1 MSFIIPLLYFIC
13 FTGTLVMFSK
23 KRFSKCLP
31 LSFMISAFTLFFS
44 QIIFKTFNIGIIENI
59 IIAFIFPMV
68 CIIKKIKKDSLIQI
82 KELMLNNGIYIFVLL
97 YIGIYIF
104 DFSREFSV
112 WDEFSHWGVM
122 VKEMFRLD
130 SFYSI
135 NSSTLMVHKD
145 YPPIISIYE
154 LFFAKLSGGYNE
166 TYLVRGLHL
175 FEFSLLIPFISKED
189 DKKISRIIKAL
200 VFIIIVYLLYLLFD
214 CHGVINTIYTD
225 YFMSMLVAY
234 LLGSIYVNRDIISP
248 FNLFNVSLGLSF
260 LLLTKQMGLP
270 LYIMIVYYFIVSI
283 VFSKISTNHP
293 IMKIIIVLVSLILP
307 ITFYTGWNNYVDNL
321 EVTRQFD
328 LDNIEFTKLEDY
340 QIETYNNY
348 VDATMSRSIISL
360 PLKISYLAFT
370 IIIFVVLALITYFNR
385 NTINVYKTI
394 NLNIALIFGA
404 IGYAA
409 VMLFL
414 YVYFFGN
421 VEGPMLSSYDRYMP
435 TFILI
440 SLTTLLIV
448 INRIIDRLGNKKEM
462 IIFGII
468 LGLLLVIQNPKN
480 YIKIIPALKQS
491 ETSIYEKCANDLI
504 KYNVLGSKVFV
515 IAQDSEGDFQYR
527 IKYYVGNITTN
538 QSNYNWDNS
547 ISYYE
552 NIKDYVNEFDYI
564 YLAQINEEFDD
575 IFDKV
580 FDEIKP
586 YGLYKINNEN
596 YELLN

>member
-13 FTGTLVMFSK
+13 FTGTLVIISK

-31 LSFMISAFTLFFS
+31 LSFMLSTFTLFFS
-44 QIIFKTFNIGIIENI
+44 QVMFKTFNVGMIGNI
-59 IIAFIFPMV
+59 IVAIIFPIV
-68 CIIKKIKKDSLIQI
+68 CIIKKIRRDSLIQI
-82 KELMLNNGIYIFVLL
+82 KKLMLNNGLYIFILL

-135 NSSTLMVHKD
+135 NASTLLVHKD

-200 VFIIIVYLLYLLFD
+200 IFILILYLLYLLFD

-225 YFMSMLVAY
+225 YFMAILVAY
-234 LLGSIYVNRDIISP
+234 LLGNIYINRDIISS
-248 FNLFNVSLGLSF
+248 FNLFNISLGLSF
-260 LLLTKQMGLP
+260 LILTKQMGLP

-293 IMKIIIVLVSLILP
+293 ITKIIIVLVSLILP
-307 ITFYTGWNNYVDNL
+307 LTFYTGWNNYVDNL

-328 LDNIEFTKLEDY
+328 LKNIEFTKLEDY

-348 VDATMSRSIISL
+348 VDATINTSIISS

-370 IIIFVVLALITYFNR
+370 IIIFIAFSLITYFNR
-385 NTINVYKTI
+385 NIISVHKTI
-394 NLNIALIFGA
+394 NLNIALTFGA

-468 LGLLLVIQNPKN
+468 LSLLIIIQNSKN

-491 ETSIYEKCANDLI
+491 ETSIYEKCADDLI
-504 KYNVLGSKVFV
+504 KHNVLGSKIFV

-527 IKYYVGNITTN
+527 IKYYAGNITTN
-538 QSNYNWDNS
+538 QSNYNWDNN

-552 NIKDYVNEFDYI
+552 NIKNYVNEFDYI
-564 YLAQINEEFDD
+564 YLAQINEGFNDT
-575 IFDKV
+575 FNKV

-586 YGLYKINNEN
+586 YGLYKINSEN